1 MKSSRLFLILAMVCV
16 AAEAFWCVVAT
27 AIGGFALPIVGLV
40 GLLLLVLAAL
50 KLYPQR
56 PLFLVA
62 ASVAN
67 FVGCALIKTGVP
79 LHPLGWFLRTH
90 SVDLLMIML
99 ASLAAIAV
107 HREGRRPS

>member
-1 MKSSRLFLILAMVCV
+1 MVCV
-16 AAEAFWCVVAT
+16 AAESFWCVTAT
-27 AIGGFALPIVGLV
+27 AMAGFALPIFGLV
-40 GLLLLVLAAL
+40 GLLLLVLTGL

-56 PLFLVA
+56 PSLLVA
-62 ASVAN
+62 ACVAN

-79 LHPLGWFLRTH
+79 LNPLGWFLHTH
-90 SVDLLMIML
+90 SVDLLMIMF